1 LIPLP
6 SSGTRRVSVNSFG
19 YGGTN
24 AHIILE
30 SAPVIGQST
39 DLIVNNFKDEK
50 PSVNYFSRVPGVHE
64 TNGTSGVYMR
74 NGAGLEN
81 TRNSVH
87 GASGIHGVN
96 GVNGQYQQSGVNGQH
111 QHNEVDGWD
120 NTVVNSNSSINAV
133 EAIKLQGCSIAP
145 ANPKSP
151 LLFVLTARTKKS
163 LMANIDTLHA
173 WISAR
178 QDDESYMRDLAYTLS
193 TRRTMML
200 WRTSFVAQTRD
211 EVITSLS
218 QKRVTKISPSSR
230 IVFLF
235 TGQGAQWAGM
245 GRELIAADSTFRKSI
260 LKSDNILKGLGCKWS
275 LLEELLRD
283 DSTSRI
289 SQSEISQPAST
300 AVQIALVNLLGEL
313 AIRPQAVLGHSSG
326 EISAAYTAGALSHE
340 MAIEV

>member
-30 SAPVIGQST
+30 SAPVDGLST
-39 DLIVNNFKDEK
+39 DTVVNNFKNEK
-50 PSVNYFSRVPGVHE
+50 PLVNGFSRIPGAHE
-64 TNGTSGVYMR
+64 TNGTNGVYVH
-74 NGAGLEN
+74 NGICHEN
-81 TRNSVH
+81 ST
-87 GASGIHGVN
+87 N
-96 GVNGQYQQSGVNGQH
+96 GVNGTNGYHQQNGF
-111 QHNEVDGWD
+111 DGRD
-120 NTVVNSNSSINAV
+120 NKVVNSNGSVNAV
-133 EAIKLQGCSIAP
+133 MAIELQ
-145 ANPKSP
+145 KSP
-151 LLFVLTARTKKS
+151 ISPTSSGGPQLFVLTAKTKNS
-163 LMANIDTLHA
+163 LMANIDNLHT

-178 QDDESYMRDLAYTLS
+178 QDDESYVRDLAYTLS
-193 TRRTMML
+193 TRRTMMQ
-200 WRTSFVAQTRD
+200 WRTSFVARTHD

-218 QKRVTKISPSSR
+218 QKRVTKISPSTR

-235 TGQGAQWAGM
+235 TGQGAQWPRM

-260 LKSDNILKGLGCKWS
+260 LKSDKILKGLGCEWS

-289 SQSEISQPAST
+289 GQSEISQPAST
-300 AVQIALVNLLGEL
+300 AIQIALVDLLSEL

-326 EISAAYTAGALSHE
+326 EISAAYAVGALSHE